1 MLALLLAAA
10 ASARHA
16 RRPSL
21 PHMRTKD
28 IALLVDD
35 YNSDA
40 PTLAS
45 RKFMKALR
53 VPKSVAEEDPET
65 NGYVRCRPFVISR
78 RQLRNVVNRYVSKA
92 FFGLDTKEADA
103 TLLGYSMLP
112 KAADMK
118 QFQEND
124 DDEMI
129 GVSQPGVKSGTEV
142 IGQEKPMAALV
153 AKHLKL
159 SQPERLRLHLRAKPK
174 IPLCRNTIM
183 LI

>member
-1 MLALLLAAA
+1 MLGLLLVAI
-10 ASARHA
+10 ASARRA

-21 PHMRTKD
+21 PRLSTRT
-28 IALLVDD
+28 IAQIVDD

-40 PTLAS
+40 PTRAALKYMKS
-45 RKFMKALR
+45 RQ
-53 VPKSVAEEDPET
+53 VPEYVDEEDAAT

-78 RQLRNVVNRYVSKA
+78 RQLRMVVNRYVTKA
-92 FFGLDTKEADA
+92 LFDAETKEADA
-103 TLLGYSMLP
+103 ALIGYAMLP
-112 KAADMK
+112 KAGEA
-118 QFQEND
+118 QND
-124 DDEMI
+124 DDSMV

-142 IGQEKPMAALV
+142 IGKEKPMAALV

-174 IPLCRNTIM
+174 IPLCQNTIM